1 LPLIRNFPPTK
12 AARFDKKAVSE
23 VAERRRFSMMV
34 VTSACASQMEQV
46 GMGLPEA
53 ENQEAVTISWMKKD
67 SIPGLWGLLD
77 ITGWGETVEG
87 G

>member
-1 LPLIRNFPPTK
+1 LPLIKNFPPTR

-34 VTSACASQMEQV
+34 VTSACASEMEQV

-53 ENQEAVTISWMKKD
+53 ENQEAVTISWMNRD
-67 SIPGLWGLLD
+67 SISGVWGLLD
-77 ITGWGETVEG
+77 VRR
-87 G
+87 